1 MARSL
6 TNGDLSPHSQS
17 TVHMAGLTWLFTEK
31 YYIFINKVHHRIDEE
46 ELQTTTEKT
55 FYRSEQYVQFV
66 Q

>member
-1 MARSL
+1 
-6 TNGDLSPHSQS
+6 
-17 TVHMAGLTWLFTEK
+17 MAGLTWLFTEE